1 MNKNMIKRWYL
12 MKASRFGVV
21 TVILFFTMLF
31 IFAGLNLNKD
41 LIEDRDFLKAAGF
54 DPTALALTDGISGVI
69 FANEDTK
76 NTNSKPNIILVLTDD
91 QGYED
96 VGFNGSTLLK
106 TPHLDK
112 MAKEGVAMNRFYV
125 APVCSPTR
133 AGLMT
138 GRYHYRT
145 GVTNVG
151 SCGDRIKGSE
161 QTVADVLSSGGYATA
176 IYGKWHIGDNY
187 PMRPMDKGFQEA
199 IVHRGCCL
207 YRDGYF
213 DPILSYNGKD
223 TQYYGYCMDVYTDL
237 TLDFAKKNS
246 EANKPFFIYLS
257 TNTPHN
263 PLVVAEEYSKRFEKI
278 GVDKNVAIYLGMI
291 ENIDYNIGRLFKG
304 LKDLGID
311 DNTLVI
317 FLSDN
322 GRQNSN
328 VMKYDTR
335 DQFLRGKKADV
346 YEGGIKS
353 PCVFRWPV
361 EILPD
366 RRVDAL
372 TSYVDIMPTILAAS
386 GIIKPKE
393 LKLDGMDIMP
403 MVKGEIKERDENVII
418 QWHQG
423 LVPQLNRS
431 FTVMGQKYKLA
442 QAEGGFHKSGKF
454 LAAQFNYELFD
465 IQNDPYEQNNIAS
478 KHPDLVEDMRNE
490 YENWFWEV
498 IKERGPDP
506 ELSTVG
512 TQYENPVRIDGVY
525 VEQDQDKEPNY
536 PTGEYPTRIAK
547 DGTYHVKV
555 FYRGLLKKGAEVKF
569 VFNEIDVK
577 RTTTEDAKYFDF
589 GKIKILA
596 GEDWMYSYAKNL
608 DEKEK
613 ILPSYIEIEWL
624 EEK

>member
-1 MNKNMIKRWYL
+1 MINNMNFSKS
-12 MKASRFGVV
+12 SRFGL
-21 TVILFFTMLF
+21 THFIFLLLF
-31 IFAGLNLNKD
+31 IFVF
-41 LIEDRDFLKAAGF
+41 EGF
-54 DPTALALTDGISGVI
+54 AFNQES
-69 FANEDTK
+69 TK
-76 NTNSKPNIILVLTDD
+76 TPAKPNIILILTDD

-106 TPHLDK
+106 TPYLDK
-112 MAKEGVAMNRFYV
+112 MAEDGVAMDRFYV

-161 QTVADVLSSGGYATA
+161 KTIADILSSEGYATA
-176 IYGKWHIGDNY
+176 IYGKWHMGDNY

-213 DPILSYNGKD
+213 DPILSHNGKD
-223 TQYYGYCMDVYTDL
+223 TQYSGYCMDVYTDL
-237 TLDFAKKNS
+237 TLNFAEKNG
-246 EANKPFFIYLS
+246 AIKKPFFIFLS
-257 TNTPHN
+257 TNTPHS
-263 PLVVAEEYSKRFEKI
+263 PLIVGEEYSSRFGKM
-278 GVDKNVAIYLGMI
+278 GVDNNVAIYLGML
-291 ENIDYNIGRLFKG
+291 ENIDYNIGRIFSG
-304 LKDLGID
+304 LKKLGID

-322 GRQNSN
+322 GRASSK
-328 VMKYDTR
+328 VTDYDTR
-335 DQFLRGKKADV
+335 EQFLRGKKADV

-353 PCVFRWPV
+353 PCVFKWPGK
-361 EILPD
+361 ISPN
-366 RRVDAL
+366 RRVAAL
-372 TSYVDIMPTILAAS
+372 ASYVDIMPTILAAA
-386 GIIKPKE
+386 GIKKPEE
-393 LKLDGMDIMP
+393 LTLDGIDIMP
-403 MVKGEIKERDENVII
+403 MINGSIKSRDTNVII

-431 FTVMGQKYKLA
+431 FTVIGQKYKLV

-454 LAAQFNYELFD
+454 LAAQYNYELFN
-465 IQNDPYEQNNIAS
+465 IENDPFEQYNIAGE
-478 KHPDLVEDMRNE
+478 HPHIVQEMKAE

-498 IKERGPDP
+498 IRERGPDP

-512 TQYENPVRIDGVY
+512 TQFENPVRIGGVY

-547 DGTYHVKV
+547 EGIYHVKV
-555 FYRGLLKKGAEVKF
+555 FYRRLVKAGAEVNF
-569 VFNEIDVK
+569 VFNEVDMKHI
-577 RTTTEDAKYFDF
+577 TTDDAGYFDF
-589 GKIKILA
+589 GKITISA
-596 GEDWMYSYAKNL
+596 GEDWMYAYAKNPG
-608 DEKEK
+608 ENEK
-613 ILPSYIEIEWL
+613 IFPKYIEIEWI
-624 EEK
+624 EQRKY

>member
-1 MNKNMIKRWYL
+1 MVKCRNL
-12 MKASRFGVV
+12 MDSGGSGMTTF
-21 TVILFFTMLF
+21 ILFLLMLF
-31 IFAGLNLNKD
+31 NVEGMNLNKSMT
-41 LIEDRDFLKAAGF
+41 EDRDFILATGF
-54 DPTALALTDGISGVI
+54 DLTALASTDDISGVI
-69 FANEDTK
+69 FPNNETK
-76 NTNSKPNIILVLTDD
+76 STNSKPNIILVLTDD

-96 VGFNGSTLLK
+96 VGFNGSTILK

-133 AGLMT
+133 AGLLT

-151 SCGDRIKGSE
+151 SCGDRIKGRE
-161 QTVADVLSSGGYATA
+161 QTIADVLSSEGYATA

-213 DPILSYNGKD
+213 DPILSHNGKD

-263 PLVVAEEYSKRFEKI
+263 PLVVGEEYSKRFENI
-278 GVDKNVAIYLGMI
+278 GVDRNVALYLGMI

-304 LKDLGID
+304 LNDLGID

-322 GRQNSN
+322 GRQNSD

-335 DQFLRGKKADV
+335 DQFLKGKKADV

-353 PCVFRWPV
+353 PCVFRWPD
-361 EILPD
+361 EILPNK
-366 RRVDAL
+366 RVDAL
-372 TSYVDIMPTILAAS
+372 ASYVDIMPTILAVS
-386 GIIKPKE
+386 GVTKPIE
-393 LKLDGMDIMP
+393 LKLDGIDIMP
-403 MVKGEIKERDENVII
+403 MVKGEVGERDENIII

-442 QAEGGFHKSGKF
+442 QAKGGFHKSGKF

-465 IQNDPYEQNNIAS
+465 IENDPYEQYNIAS
-478 KHPDLVEDMRNE
+478 KHPDIVKEMKNE

-512 TQYENPVRIDGVY
+512 TQYENPVRIGGVY

-536 PTGEYPTRIAK
+536 PTGEYPTRVAI
-547 DGTYHVKV
+547 DGIYHVKV
-555 FYRGLLKKGAEVKF
+555 FYRGLVKKGAEVNF

-577 RTTTEDAKYFDF
+577 HTTTMDAKYFDF
-589 GKIKILA
+589 GKIKISA

-608 DEKEK
+608 DERDK

-624 EEK
+624 KEK